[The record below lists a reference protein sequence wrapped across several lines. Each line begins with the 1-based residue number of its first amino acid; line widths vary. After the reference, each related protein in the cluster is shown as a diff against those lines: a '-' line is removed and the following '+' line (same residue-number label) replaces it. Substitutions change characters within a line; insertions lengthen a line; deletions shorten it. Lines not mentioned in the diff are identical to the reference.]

1 MSSGGDPDPLEEP
14 GSPARMEDQ
23 PDLGD
28 DIERD
33 LLAALGAE
41 MNIEHEPA
49 PVPSPDQEDELQ
61 LDLGDNIERDLL
73 AALDANMAAEN
84 EPAPVACP
92 DQDNES
98 QPDAAVDAPSR
109 ASSPGN
115 NAAAIPNGANEPE
128 HCDNSP
134 DKQDK
139 DEADGAL
146 DGEDDGTEFQY
157 DPGGKYIVTAFI
169 MIYYL
174 C

>member
-49 PVPSPDQEDELQ
+49 PVPSPDQY
-61 LDLGDNIERDLL
+61 
-73 AALDANMAAEN
+73 
-84 EPAPVACP
+84 
-92 DQDNES
+92 NES
-98 QPDAAVDAPSR
+98 QSDAAVDAPSR
-109 ASSPGN
+109 GSSPGN

-128 HCDNSP
+128 DRDNGP

-157 DPGGKYIVTAFI
+157 DPGGKYIATAFI
-169 MIYYL
+169 MVYYL